1 MTENTE
7 STESLIRDVIISKKK
22 KGFKVYEF
30 DSGIRDDN
38 TRMILR
44 KSGERCSKEHPESLV
59 CRIYLTNDID
69 PGCENEASWA
79 VMYKRE

>member
-1 MTENTE
+1 MTENTQ
-7 STESLIRDVIISKKK
+7 STKSLLRDVIISKEK

-30 DSGIRDDN
+30 EFGVRDDN

-44 KSGERCSKEHPESLV
+44 KSGERCSQEHPESLV
-59 CRIYLTNDID
+59 SRIYLTNDID

-79 VMYKRE
+79 VMYKME